1 MSNFVASSH
10 SLPTHT
16 AGLTLIELLISI
28 TVLAI
33 LLVLTLPSFKN
44 TLMNNRVSAQIDA
57 LANSLNYARNT
68 ALSQDINVMACPAGA
83 VGSTTC
89 GANWQTGWIII
100 SQPTVG
106 APVLLQANFSGVN
119 DPVLSSTAASVIF
132 DARGIATTQANFKSC
147 DSRGG
152 AFAQSV
158 RVLTTGLVQSG
169 SVMGTAVW
177 DGGAL
182 TCP

>member
-119 DPVLSSTAASVIF
+119 DPVLSSNAASVIF
-132 DARGIATTQANFKSC
+132 DAIDNWIGAIRFSNGNGCVGRWRINVPIAWRFKNENRGQKIPTRIF
-147 DSRGG
+147 
-152 AFAQSV
+152 SV
-158 RVLTTGLVQSG
+158 
-169 SVMGTAVW
+169 
-177 DGGAL
+177 
-182 TCP
+182 